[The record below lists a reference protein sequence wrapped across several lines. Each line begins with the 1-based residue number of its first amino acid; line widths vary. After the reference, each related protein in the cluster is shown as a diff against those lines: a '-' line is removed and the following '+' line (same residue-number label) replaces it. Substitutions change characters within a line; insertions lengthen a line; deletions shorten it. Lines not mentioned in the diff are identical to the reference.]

1 MVLRFQQYFVRQC
14 ATKKV
19 LSTLNNKQNNQI
31 SETNQ
36 RITALQEL
44 RLRSELASCNYFCYY
59 CFHIVYNIHSL
70 VEAKLLSYCTLAPG
84 LKRPSA
90 EEGVKREG
98 RNRANTISW
107 IGRDCCTRDLTG
119 SVAACQGLRKITSFN
134 IPLWRGRGTRES
146 TPPMELHTAD
156 GFSEVTSQFHW
167 KVWLLVG

>member
-19 LSTLNNKQNNQI
+19 PSTLNNKQNNQI

-84 LKRPSA
+84 LKRPSRDK
-90 EEGVKREG
+90 EGTEQTLSPG
-98 RNRANTISW
+98 QDGT
-107 IGRDCCTRDLTG
+107 
-119 SVAACQGLRKITSFN
+119 AA
-134 IPLWRGRGTRES
+134 
-146 TPPMELHTAD
+146 H
-156 GFSEVTSQFHW
+156 VTSQDLWLPAKVYARSPHSTFHCGEGEAQESPP
-167 KVWLLVG
+167 LLWNFTQLMGSQR